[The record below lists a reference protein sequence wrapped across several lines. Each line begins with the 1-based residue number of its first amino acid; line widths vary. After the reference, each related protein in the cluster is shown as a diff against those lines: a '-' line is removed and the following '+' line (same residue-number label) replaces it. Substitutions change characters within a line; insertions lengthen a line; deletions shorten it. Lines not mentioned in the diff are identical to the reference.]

1 MSHISRTACR
11 ELLILRLYRRNLHE
25 RKLRDSSQKGY
36 ASQASSW
43 VHNIAQ
49 AGGIEVLIIEEEERA
64 IYYASQGQ
72 WKRLRS
78 LRDVNLTAR
87 LLTLTKQEVSD
98 HISEWTRKRT
108 ISSLTTGLNAMD
120 QFYHFLE
127 RERLIE
133 TNHFRHIRRR
143 LVLTVYEFLSSLHD
157 ARESEA

>member
-1 MSHISRTACR
+1 MSQIARTACR
-11 ELLILRLYRRNLHE
+11 ELLILRLYQRNLHE

-36 ASQASSW
+36 ASHASSW
-43 VHNIAQ
+43 IHDVAQ
-49 AGGIEVLIIEEEERA
+49 ASDIEVLTMEEEERA
-64 IYYASQGQ
+64 IYFASQGQ

-87 LLTLTKQEVSD
+87 LLTLTTREVCD
-98 HISEWTRKRT
+98 QISNWTGKRN
-108 ISSLTTGLNAMD
+108 ISTLATGLNAMG

-143 LVLTVYEFLSSLHD
+143 LVLTVSGFLPSLKD
-157 ARESEA
+157 VRER